1 MDSVLKNMGEA
12 LAVLASYLLEICLLN
27 SSFELRTLL
36 AVLVVMLSVYA
47 YISSKPIVAKA
58 LEFQRAG

>member
-1 MDSVLKNMGEA
+1 MGEA
-12 LAVLASYLLEICLLN
+12 LAVLATYLLEICLLN

>member
-1 MDSVLKNMGEA
+1 MGEA
-12 LAVLASYLLEICLLN
+12 LAVLATYLLEVCLLN
-27 SSFELRTLL
+27 SFELRTLL